1 MSALPSL
8 HRRIRTSFLR
18 VVFLFWCTGM
28 LMLAAVWFTG
38 RLPLQMVRLNYDSIV
53 WASEMERACDAL
65 LAPRL
70 YPERTPAGWRAF
82 FEDNLERAEQN
93 VTERDEGTALA
104 YVRSAWEEFQK
115 AERPDAMAV
124 KAGLR
129 ELERINEKGLF
140 QRLDAGLRWR
150 DAVLLAGAACRRGRL
165 GICGRRRVGPYRS
178 SFAPG
183 GGVVA
188 CPACSRTESVAAGA
202 ADS

>member
-1 MSALPSL
+1 M
-8 HRRIRTSFLR
+8 
-18 VVFLFWCTGM
+18 
-28 LMLAAVWFTG
+28 
-38 RLPLQMVRLNYDSIV
+38 
-53 WASEMERACDAL
+53 
-65 LAPRL
+65 
-70 YPERTPAGWRAF
+70 
-82 FEDNLERAEQN
+82 
-93 VTERDEGTALA
+93 TERDEGTALA

-150 DAVLLAGAACRRGRL
+150 DAVLLAGGL
-165 GICGRRRVGPYRS
+165 GLLVVAVASGFVVVETELVVRTEGDIGQVGL
-178 SFAPG
+178 APG

-188 CPACSRTESVAAGA
+188 CPACSWTESVAARA

>member
-104 YVRSAWEEFQK
+104 SGRSAF
-115 AERPDAMAV
+115 
-124 KAGLR
+124 
-129 ELERINEKGLF
+129 
-140 QRLDAGLRWR
+140 
-150 DAVLLAGAACRRGRL
+150 
-165 GICGRRRVGPYRS
+165 
-178 SFAPG
+178 
-183 GGVVA
+183 
-188 CPACSRTESVAAGA
+188 
-202 ADS
+202 